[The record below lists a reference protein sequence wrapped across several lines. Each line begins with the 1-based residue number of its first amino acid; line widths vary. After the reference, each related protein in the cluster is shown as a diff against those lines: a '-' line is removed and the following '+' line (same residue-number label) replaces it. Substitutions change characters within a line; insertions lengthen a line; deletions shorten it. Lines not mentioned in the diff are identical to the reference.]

1 VGQDNLKVIPM
12 TKPSMQ
18 VAKLAKFLSY
28 VLGRRPDEFG
38 IVPDAE
44 GYVGIKALLQALHE
58 EPGWRHIRMVH
69 FNEVLMTLANPAIE
83 IEGSR
88 IRAIEKYLLPVASL
102 PEKLPNLLYIAI
114 RPRAYPA
121 ALDKGLSA
129 TPHPH
134 LILSKDAAMAMRM
147 GRRHDNNPTL
157 LTVQVAESINRGT
170 CFRQYGQLLFLAD
183 MIYAGTFTGPALPKE
198 KPDGAASSA
207 ATKAPHAKTPGSYY
221 PDLDSAQA
229 VKYHIT
235 PGIRRKEPEWQK
247 SRRQARRHKA
257 DLNK

>member
-1 VGQDNLKVIPM
+1 M
-12 TKPSMQ
+12 TKSSLQ
-18 VAKLAKFLSY
+18 VAKFSKFLSY

-58 EPGWRHIRMVH
+58 EPGWRHIRIVH
-69 FNEVLMTLANPAIE
+69 INEVLMTLTTPAIE

-88 IRAIEKYLLPVASL
+88 IRATEKSLLPVVEQ
-102 PEKLPNLLYIAI
+102 PERLPNLLYIAI

-121 ALDKGLSA
+121 ALDKGLSPS
-129 TPHPH
+129 PHPH
-134 LILSKDAAMAMRM
+134 LILSKDAAMAMRI
-147 GRRHDNNPTL
+147 GRRHDNYPTL

-170 CFRQYGQLLFLAD
+170 SFQQYGQTLFLAD
-183 MIYAGTFTGPALPKE
+183 KIYAGAFNGPALPKE
-198 KPDGAASSA
+198 RPEGAASNA
-207 ATKAPHAKTPGSYY
+207 AKKAPNVKTPGSYY
-221 PDLDSAQA
+221 PDLDSSQA
-229 VKYHIT
+229 VKYPMT
-235 PGIRRKEPEWQK
+235 PGIRRKEPDWQK